1 MFIAK
6 KALPRRTFLRG
17 LGTCMALP
25 LLDAMVPAA
34 TALAQTPA
42 APRPRIGF
50 IYFPHGAVMDQWTP
64 TAAGRDFELPQI
76 LAPFAPFKDQMTVVS
91 NLRNRAAEG
100 YGVHTVNPGTWL
112 SCMNPGRTR
121 EGGDPN
127 SGLTADQVIARELGS
142 ETPFPSL
149 EMCVELASSSGS
161 CHADYG
167 CGFRTT
173 VSFRGLTQPV
183 PMEHNPRK
191 LFYRLFGEG
200 DTAAE
205 RAAILVQTVSLLD
218 LVSESAASLRVK
230 LAPVDRV
237 RLEQYMDSVRD
248 IEAQVQKLAAQ
259 DSSAFEL
266 PDAPAGAPPAFEDHI
281 KLMFDLLALAYQ
293 ADLTRVA
300 SFMMAAELSMM
311 TYNQIGISES
321 FHPLSHHQNNPDKLV
336 RLANLQTYHSKIFA
350 GFLEKMA
357 NTPDG
362 DGSLLDHSV
371 LLYGSNMSD
380 GNRHSANPLPNAVFG
395 RAYGRIRG
403 GQHLVEAPDTPLAN
417 LILTLVNRGG
427 VPLEHLGLSTG
438 EIANI

>member
-1 MFIAK
+1 MFITK

-25 LLDAMVPAA
+25 LLDAMIPAG
-34 TALAQTPA
+34 TAMAQTAA
-42 APRPRIGF
+42 APRTRLGF
-50 IYFPHGAVMDQWTP
+50 IYFPHGAVMQQWTP
-64 TAAGRDFELPQI
+64 PTAGRDFTLPQI
-76 LAPFAPFKDQMTVVS
+76 LEPFAPFKGQMTVVS
-91 NLRNRAAEG
+91 NLRNKAAEG

-121 EGGDPN
+121 EGDPN
-127 SGLTADQVIARELGS
+127 GGLTADQIVARAIGH

-149 EMCVELASSSGS
+149 EMCVEIPSSSGS

-173 VSFRGLTQPV
+173 VAFRGMTQPL

-200 DTAAE
+200 DTAEE
-205 RAAILVQTVSLLD
+205 REAIRVQTASLLD
-218 LVSESAASLRVK
+218 LIADSASSLRGK
-230 LAPVDRV
+230 LASPDKA
-237 RLEQYMDSVRD
+237 RLEQYLDSVRD
-248 IEAQVQKLAAQ
+248 IETQVQKLAEQ
-259 DSSAFEL
+259 SASGFDL
-266 PDAPAGAPPAFEDHI
+266 PDAPAAAPASFESHI
-281 KLMFDLLALAYQ
+281 KLMFDLLALAYE

-300 SFMMAAELSMM
+300 TFMIAAELSMM

-321 FHPLSHHQNNPDKLV
+321 FHPLSHHQNNPEKLV

-357 NTPDG
+357 ATSDG
-362 DGSLLDHSV
+362 DGSLLDHSI

-380 GNRHSANPLPNAVFG
+380 GNRHNANPLPTAVFG
-395 RAYGRIRG
+395 RANGRIRG
-403 GQHLVEAPDTPLAN
+403 GQHILEAPDTPLAN
-417 LILTLVNRGG
+417 LLLTLLERGG
-427 VPLEHLGLSTG
+427 VPLEFLGNSTG
-438 EIANI
+438 DIASV

>member
-17 LGTCMALP
+17 LSTCVALP
-25 LLDAMVPAA
+25 LLDAMIPAG

-50 IYFPHGAVMDQWTP
+50 IYFPHGSVMDKWTP
-64 TAAGRDFELPQI
+64 TTAGRDFELPQI
-76 LAPFAPFKDQMTVVS
+76 LEPLAAFKDRMTIVS
-91 NLRNRAAEG
+91 NLRNQAAEG

-112 SCMNPGRTR
+112 SCMNPGKTR

-127 SGLTADQVIARELGS
+127 SGLTADQIVAQRIGH

-173 VSFRGLTQPV
+173 VSFRGLTQPL
-183 PMEHNPRK
+183 PMEHDPRK

-205 RAAILVQTVSLLD
+205 RQAILLQTDSLLD
-218 LVSESAASLRVK
+218 LVTESAASLRGK
-230 LAPVDRV
+230 LGPVDRV
-237 RLEQYMDSVRD
+237 RIEEYLDSVRD

-259 DSSAFEL
+259 GSSTLEL
-266 PDAPAGAPPAFEDHI
+266 PDAPAGVPTSFEDHI
-281 KLMFDLLALAYQ
+281 KLMFNLLALAYQ

-300 SFMMAAELSMM
+300 TFMMAAELSML

-321 FHPLSHHQNNPDKLV
+321 FHPLSHHQNNSEKLV
-336 RLANLQTYHSKIFA
+336 RLAKLQTYHSKIFA
-350 GFLEKMA
+350 GFLEKLA

-371 LLYGSNMSD
+371 LLYGSNMS
-380 GNRHSANPLPNAVFG
+380 NSNIHSAKGLPNAVFG

-403 GQHLVEAPDTPLAN
+403 GQHIVEQPDTPLAN
-417 LILTLVNRGG
+417 LILTVVNRGG
-427 VPLEHLGLSTG
+427 VPLEFLGLSTG
-438 EIANI
+438 EVAI

>member
-25 LLDAMVPAA
+25 LLDAMIPAR

-42 APRPRIGF
+42 APHPRIGF
-50 IYFPHGAVMDQWTP
+50 IYFPHGAVMDKWTP
-64 TAAGRDFELPQI
+64 AKVGRDFDLPQI
-76 LAPFAPFKDQMTVVS
+76 LEPFAPFKDSMTVVS
-91 NLRNRAAEG
+91 GLRNRAAEG

-127 SGLTADQVIARELGS
+127 SGLTADQIIAQRIGQA
-142 ETPFPSL
+142 TPFPSL

-173 VSFRGLTQPV
+173 VSFRGLTQPL

-205 RAAILVQTVSLLD
+205 REAILLQTSSLLD
-218 LVSESAASLRVK
+218 LVSESAASLRGR
-230 LAPVDRV
+230 LGPVDRV
-237 RLEQYMDSVRD
+237 RIEQYMDSVRD
-248 IEAQVQKLAAQ
+248 IEMQVQKIAAQ
-259 DSSAFEL
+259 DASNLTL
-266 PDAPAGAPPAFEDHI
+266 PDAPAGAPPSFEDHI

-300 SFMMAAELSMM
+300 TFMMAAELSMM

-321 FHPLSHHQNNPDKLV
+321 FHPLSHHQNNAEKLV

-357 NTPDG
+357 GTPDG

-380 GNRHSANPLPNAVFG
+380 GNIHSAKDLPNAVFG
-395 RAYGRIRG
+395 HAYGKIRG
-403 GQHLVEAPDTPLAN
+403 GQHIAEPQDTPLAN
-417 LILTLVNRGG
+417 LILSIVNRGG
-427 VPLEHLGLSTG
+427 VPLEFLGHSTG
-438 EIANI
+438 EVAI

>member
-17 LGTCMALP
+17 LGGCIALP
-25 LLDAMVPAA
+25 LLDAMVPAG
-34 TALAQTPA
+34 TALAQTAA
-42 APRPRIGF
+42 APRTRFGF
-50 IYFPHGAVMDQWTP
+50 IYFPHGAVMSRWTP
-64 TAAGRDFELPQI
+64 AAAGADFDLPQI
-76 LAPFAPFKDQMTVVS
+76 LAPLAPFKDQMTVVS

-121 EGGDPN
+121 DRDANG
-127 SGLTADQVIARELGS
+127 GLTADQVVARQLGGD
-142 ETPFPSL
+142 TPFPSL
-149 EMCVELASSSGS
+149 ELCVEVPSASGS

-173 VSFRGLTQPV
+173 VAFRGLTEPL

-200 DTAAE
+200 DTAEE
-205 RAAILVQTVSLLD
+205 RAAILVQTASLLD
-218 LVSESAASLRVK
+218 LVSDAAAGLRLK
-230 LAPVDRV
+230 LGPVDRV
-237 RLEQYMDSVRD
+237 RMEQYLDSVRD
-248 IEAQVQKLAAQ
+248 VERQVQKLAAQ
-259 DSSAFEL
+259 EASGVDL
-266 PDAPAGAPPAFEDHI
+266 PDAPAGAPSSFEDHI
-281 KLMFDLLALAYQ
+281 ELMFDLLALAYQ
-293 ADLTRVA
+293 ADLTRA
-300 SFMMAAELSMM
+300 ATFMMAAELSMM

-336 RLANLQTYHSKIFA
+336 RLANLQEYHSKIFA

-357 NTPDG
+357 STPDG
-362 DGSLLDHSV
+362 DGSLLDHSI

-380 GNRHSANPLPNAVFG
+380 GNLHNANPLPSAVFG

-403 GQHLVEAPDTPLAN
+403 GQHIVEPPDTPLAN
-417 LILTLVNRGG
+417 LLLTLLERGG
-427 VPLEHLGLSTG
+427 IPLELFGNSTG
-438 EIANI
+438 DVASV